1 MPKYVNI
8 EPFMEKLNKELN
20 KNARTVGHTHTY
32 ACFQHFYNMLKD
44 LPVEEVRPVAHGY
57 VIKNI
62 GLEDECYWECSVC
75 GTHEVYEDDR
85 YCSECGARL
94 DALPPGAKIRCSKCV
109 YNCPIEKP
117 NCSHYKTDAPNAGYY

>member
-8 EPFMEKLNKELN
+8 EPFMEELNKELIEE
-20 KNARTVGHTHTY
+20 AQIAGHTYTY
-32 ACFQHFYNMLKD
+32 ACFQRFYNMLNN
-44 LPVEEVRPVAHGY
+44 LPIEEVRPVAHGY

-75 GTHEVYEDDR
+75 GTHEVAGDDR

-94 DALPPGAKIRCSKCV
+94 DALSPNG
-109 YNCPIEKP
+109 EK
-117 NCSHYKTDAPNAGYY
+117 ND